1 MTLFN
6 KEYPDIFGAHRAS
19 LFTIAGPASYT
30 QYTAPSTGG
39 QVVPIEP
46 NAGMKVADLVTG
58 AVSRAGT
65 HRAEIVGYEPANIR
79 GVTVPRAQIRL
90 KWYVIAT
97 GAEVA
102 GAANISTQSVD
113 LFAIG
118 PK

>member
-1 MTLFN
+1 MPLFN
-6 KEYPDIFGAHRAS
+6 KEYPDVFGAHRAS
-19 LFTIAGPASYT
+19 LFTITGPASYT
-30 QYTAPSTGG
+30 QYTAPTTGG
-39 QVVPIEP
+39 QVVPVEP
-46 NAGMKVADLVTG
+46 SAGMKVADYVWG
-58 AVSRAGT
+58 GVSRAGT
-65 HRAEIVGYEPANIR
+65 HRAEVVGYEPGNIR

-102 GAANISTQSVD
+102 GAANISAQTVE